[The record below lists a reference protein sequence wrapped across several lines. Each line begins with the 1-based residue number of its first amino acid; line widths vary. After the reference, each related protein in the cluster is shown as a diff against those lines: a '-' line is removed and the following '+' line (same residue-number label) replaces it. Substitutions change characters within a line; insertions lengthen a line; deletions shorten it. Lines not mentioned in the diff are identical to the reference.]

1 MFDLQDDIFSPLE
14 AVTVRDKAERF
25 DQRAAVLLL
34 VQQTPEGWS
43 ILLTQRSDN
52 LKHHGGEVAFP
63 GGMWEEDDHFPID
76 TALRESYEE
85 VSLPRESVEVLGQ
98 LSPGW
103 SRTGVEVTPIV
114 GRLKHPVELRAN
126 IEETQAV
133 FWLPIRYL
141 LDDPRERTDI
151 FTFRQQNIWVPAYQ
165 YGEYEIWGLT
175 SSVIMEFLRQCFAHS
190 IQREHSSPE
199 RHWQMS

>member
-1 MFDLQDDIFSPLE
+1 MFDFPDDNFSALE
-14 AVTVRDKAERF
+14 AVTVHDKSKRF
-25 DQRAAVLLL
+25 EGRAAVLLL
-34 VQQTPEGWS
+34 VQQTAEGGS

-85 VSLPRESVEVLGQ
+85 VSLPKESVEVLGQ
-98 LSPGW
+98 LSPAW
-103 SRTGVEVTPIV
+103 SRTGVEVTPV
-114 GRLKHPVELRAN
+114 VARLKHPVELKAN

-133 FWLPIRYL
+133 FWLPIPYL
-141 LDDPRERTDI
+141 LDDPRQRTDI
-151 FTFRQQNIWVPAYQ
+151 FTFRQQKIWVPAYQ

-175 SSVIMEFLRQCFAHS
+175 SSVIIEFLQQCFAHR
-190 IQREHSSPE
+190 IGREHSSPE
-199 RHWQMS
+199 REWQNK